1 MKEQESPSMD
11 QETPSTTK
19 THVCNNMKIQH
30 DVAMAEDHNSN
41 NNNVRE
47 KLKRHKISMAGRVW
61 IPETWGQEELLKDW
75 IDCTSFEAPLVPS
88 RIMMAKAPLVQE
100 GRRTS
105 SAGLTIQ
112 NRC

>member
-30 DVAMAEDHNSN
+30 DVAMAEDHN
-41 NNNVRE
+41 NVRE

-61 IPETWGQEELLKDW
+61 IPEIWGQEELLKDW

-88 RIMMAKAPLVQE
+88 RIMMAKAALVQE

-105 SAGLTIQ
+105 SGGLTMQ